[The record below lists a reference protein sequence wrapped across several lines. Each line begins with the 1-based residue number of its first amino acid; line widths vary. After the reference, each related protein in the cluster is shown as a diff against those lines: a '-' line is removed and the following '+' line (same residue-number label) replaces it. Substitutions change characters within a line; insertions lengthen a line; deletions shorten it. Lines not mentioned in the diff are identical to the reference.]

1 MLFALHG
8 ARTTEG
14 TSGST
19 RTDGERGMAVNPAP
33 RDVVREMTRLRKEGI
48 FRPPKDPLPPGEHL
62 EPIRLDLPTLR
73 KLTPG
78 AAGRALGQGDGNK
91 VTEVIWSE
99 GGDELS
105 IDPAKIDVKTTTGAI
120 LFAIPVRC
128 DQSGQGVAEVALA
141 VGSHER
147 GAGMFAA
154 ATKRPHGPGA
164 VVERWADALVALA
177 WGTLVEL
184 TNSIS
189 GVAGRD
195 DSGDELIPGSMV
207 ADDDGLLLVPYARHR
222 LGPLLK

>member
-1 MLFALHG
+1 
-8 ARTTEG
+8 
-14 TSGST
+14 
-19 RTDGERGMAVNPAP
+19 
-33 RDVVREMTRLRKEGI
+33 MTRLEEQGI
-48 FRPPKDPLPPGEHL
+48 FVPPKKPLPPGQHL
-62 EPIRLDLPTLR
+62 PPIRIDVATLR
-73 KLTPG
+73 RLAPG
-78 AAGRALGQGDGNK
+78 AAGRALGQSDASK

-105 IDPAKIDVKTTTGAI
+105 IDPAKIDVQTTVGAI

-128 DQSGQGVAEVALA
+128 DQSGQGVARIALA
-141 VGSHER
+141 VGSPDR

-154 ATKRPHGPGA
+154 ATRRPQGPAA

-184 TNSIS
+184 AKSIS

-195 DSGDELIPGSMV
+195 VNGDELIPGSIV
-207 ADDDGLLLVPYARHR
+207 ADEGGLSIVPYARHP

>member
-1 MLFALHG
+1 VSQVEPFV
-8 ARTTEG
+8 
-14 TSGST
+14 
-19 RTDGERGMAVNPAP
+19 ERGMPASSAP

-48 FRPPKDPLPPGEHL
+48 FTPPKDPLPPGEHL
-62 EPIRLDLPTLR
+62 DPIRLDLATLR
-73 KLTPG
+73 RLAPA
-78 AAGRALGQGDGNK
+78 AAGRALGQGDGSK

-105 IDPAKIDVKTTTGAI
+105 IDPAKIDVKTTTGAV
-120 LFAIPVRC
+120 LFSIPVRC
-128 DQSGQGVAEVALA
+128 DQSGQGVADVALA
-141 VGSHER
+141 VGSPER

-154 ATKRPHGPGA
+154 ATKRPHGPAA

-184 TNSIS
+184 VSSIS

-195 DSGDELIPGSMV
+195 TSGAELIPGSMV
-207 ADDDGLLLVPYARHR
+207 ADEVGLLVVPYARHR